1 MTMWGASQATSKR
14 AIRSAIQSQRIQ
26 LSSSDARDWSRAIQA
41 QALGLASYR
50 AADAVALYSSIN
62 NEVATQEIFDASVQS
77 GKSVY
82 FPRIEPNK
90 ALALIRVFSAL
101 EFKPGQL
108 GILEPTGEERLE
120 ANPLRRLIIFVP
132 GIAFDSRGNRLGHG
146 KGYYDR
152 LLARLS
158 AGATLVGLAYELQVV
173 EAVPCETWD
182 RKVHLIVTE
191 RRIIDCATTVT
202 QSVQSL

>member
-1 MTMWGASQATSKR
+1 MWGASQATTKR
-14 AIRSAIQSQRIQ
+14 AIRSAIQSQRTQ

-41 QALGLASYR
+41 QALGLAQYR

-62 NEVATQEIFDASVQS
+62 NEVATKEILDASLQL

-82 FPRIEPNK
+82 FPRIEPDR
-90 ALALIRVFSAL
+90 ALALIRVFSVL

-108 GILEPTGEERLE
+108 GILEPTGEERLD
-120 ANPLRRLIIFVP
+120 ANPSCRLVFFVP
-132 GIAFDSRGNRLGHG
+132 GIAFDAQGNRLGHG

-152 LLARLS
+152 LLERFS
-158 AGATLVGLAYELQVV
+158 VGTTLVGLAYELQVV
-173 EAVPCETWD
+173 EAVPCESWD

-191 RRIIDCATTVT
+191 RRIIDCATTLT
-202 QSVQSL
+202 QSVQSF